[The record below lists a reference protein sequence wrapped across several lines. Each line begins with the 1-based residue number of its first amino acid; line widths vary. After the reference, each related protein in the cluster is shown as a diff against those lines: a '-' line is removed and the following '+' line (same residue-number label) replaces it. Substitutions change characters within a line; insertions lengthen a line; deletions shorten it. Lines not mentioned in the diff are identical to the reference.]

1 MALTTGPIENV
12 GNQPANA
19 NKVRMKILN
28 RTAGPLTGV
37 ARVFRLDG
45 SLVLIEQVNFNVNS
59 NASTFATLSLVHP
72 ALGQAFEY
80 EVQIV
85 PNQPGGLYSV
95 YGLTAENVIITAQR
109 VVNSELTQFL

>member
-19 NKVRMKILN
+19 NKVRVKILN

-72 ALGQAFEY
+72 VLDKHLNMKFKLFLINLVDY
-80 EVQIV
+80 IV
-85 PNQPGGLYSV
+85 
-95 YGLTAENVIITAQR
+95 
-109 VVNSELTQFL
+109 FMD